1 MEKEDLTITVAQQ
14 VQEEIPE
21 DLKQQLV
28 DKLLLLAN
36 EAVEQLPDIAS
47 KTEAVGSELC
57 WQLVW
62 ARAAEALIYGLAGM
76 VLFVAGLVLICK
88 CGRHICQLYNE
99 VSSTDDDDR
108 VFTHSFCYAS
118 QLFLTLLLVVAV
130 GVPALLELVMLV
142 KCWVAP
148 YVVILEMGASLVK

>member
-1 MEKEDLTITVAQQ
+1 MTITVAQQ

-36 EAVEQLPDIAS
+36 KTVEQLPDIAS

-57 WQLVW
+57 RQLVW

-76 VLFVAGLVLICK
+76 VVLVAGLVLIWK
-88 CGRHICQLYNE
+88 CGRHICRLHDKSPCTNNE
-99 VSSTDDDDR
+99 DC
-108 VFTHSFCYAS
+108 VFAHSYCYAA
-118 QLFLTLLLVVAV
+118 QLFLTVVLSVAV

-148 YVVILEMGASLVK
+148 YVVILETGANLVK

>member
-1 MEKEDLTITVAQQ
+1 MTITVAQQ

-36 EAVEQLPDIAS
+36 KTVEQLPDIAS

-57 WQLVW
+57 RQLVW
-62 ARAAEALIYGLAGM
+62 ARAAEALLYGLAGM
-76 VLFVAGLVLICK
+76 VVFVAGLVLIWK
-88 CGRHICQLYNE
+88 CGRHICQQF
-99 VSSTDDDDR
+99 VKDSSADNVDS
-108 VFTHSFCYAS
+108 VFMHSFCYAV
-118 QLFLTLLLVVAV
+118 QLFLTGLLSV
-130 GVPALLELVMLV
+130 GVGAPALLELVMLV

-148 YVVILEMGASLVK
+148 YVVILETGANLVK

>member
-1 MEKEDLTITVAQQ
+1 MTITVAQQ
-14 VQEEIPE
+14 VQEQIPE

-36 EAVEQLPDIAS
+36 KTVEQLPDIAS

-57 WQLVW
+57 RQLVW

-76 VLFVAGLVLICK
+76 VVFVAGLVLIWK
-88 CGRHICQLYNE
+88 CGRHICQLYDKA
-99 VSSTDDDDR
+99 SCTDNDDI
-108 VFTHSFCYAS
+108 VFAHSFCYAL
-118 QLFLTLLLVVAV
+118 QLFLTVVLFVAA
-130 GVPALLELVMLV
+130 GVPALLELVILV

-148 YVVILEMGASLVK
+148 YVVILEMGANLVK